1 MLSLLKTDQLVVT
14 IDHSE
19 HMELN
24 NLLLLR
30 GTCILSKLNSQTAAR
45 RGHKQVCRSHSMV
58 PKNGFTR
65 LCLQTLQR

>member
-1 MLSLLKTDQLVVT
+1 MTDQLVVT

-19 HMELN
+19 HNELK

-30 GTCILSKLNSQTAAR
+30 GTCILSKLNRQLAAR
-45 RGHKQVCRSHSMV
+45 RGHKQVGTSHSMI

-65 LCLQTLQR
+65 LCL